1 MIYKFLGKT
10 GVKVSTIAFGTMSF
24 GGDADEAGSATMFE
38 ACRAAGV
45 NVFDCADMYAGGR
58 SEEILGRLI
67 KDCREE
73 VVITSKAYFATS
85 KDVNSMGASRRHIM
99 YAVEASLRRLATD
112 RIDIYYIHRFD
123 DRTPL
128 EETLRAF
135 DDLVR
140 QGKVVYTG
148 ASNFAAWQVMKGLG
162 ISAKEG
168 LRAFQCIQPMYN
180 LVKRQAEVEI
190 LPMALSERIGVIAY
204 NPLGGGLLTG
214 KYAQVNRS
222 ETDRL
227 DTLPTYR
234 NRYGDA
240 WMHESASRFAEF
252 ARAEGFTPASLAV
265 AWVASHPAVT
275 APILGARNVAQIED
289 ALQAA
294 EIRMTPELYDRIASI
309 TPTPP
314 PATDR
319 TEMVKPKGVV

>member
-1 MIYKFLGKT
+1 MEYRLLGTT
-10 GVKVSTIAFGTMSF
+10 GVRVSSLCLGTMTF
-24 GGDADEAGSATMFE
+24 GREADRAESAAIFGR
-38 ACRAAGV
+38 CRAAGV
-45 NVFDCADMYAGGR
+45 NLFDCANTYSQGEAER
-58 SEEILGRLI
+58 ILGELI
-67 KDCREE
+67 TGCRDELIITTKVFNKTGEE
-73 VVITSKAYFATS
+73 VNAR
-85 KDVNSMGASRRHIM
+85 GASRRHIM
-99 YAVEASLRRLATD
+99 TAVENSLKRLKTD
-112 RIDIYYIHRFD
+112 RIDLYILHQFD
-123 DRTPL
+123 EQTPL
-128 EETLRAF
+128 EETLRAL
-135 DDLVR
+135 DDLVT
-140 QGKVVYTG
+140 QGKVLYIG

-234 NRYGDA
+234 TRYGDA

-252 ARAEGFTPASLAV
+252 ARAEGYTPASLAV